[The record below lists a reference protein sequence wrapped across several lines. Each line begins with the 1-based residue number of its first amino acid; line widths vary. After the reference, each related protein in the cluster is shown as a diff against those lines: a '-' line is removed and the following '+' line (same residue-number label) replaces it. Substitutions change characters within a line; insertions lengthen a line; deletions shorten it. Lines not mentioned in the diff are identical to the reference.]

1 MIIRLPHNGWR
12 PRVYQIPAW
21 NYWIRDNGRH
31 LELVWHRR
39 SGKDEI
45 VLHGTCIKAH
55 ERVANYWHML
65 PLANQVRKAIWEAV
79 NPKTGM
85 RRIDEA
91 FPKDLRESTR
101 DNDMLIKFKCGS
113 TWQALGSDN
122 FQSAIGSNPAGI
134 VYSEWAQANPSAR
147 GYLRPILTEN
157 NGWQAYITTPRGKNH
172 AYNTFKGAQ
181 KDTKSFAQLLTVA
194 DTNILMPEQLEEEL
208 QEYINTYGDDA
219 GRALYEQ
226 EYFCSFDAAI
236 LGAYYGAEFARVDKE
251 KRITSVPYDE
261 AIPVHTA
268 WDLGFDDDTAI
279 WFYQVVSG
287 EIHVIDYYYASGKT
301 IEHYAEI
308 LSNKPYKYGK
318 HWLPHDARA
327 KTLASGGK
335 SIIEQL
341 GKLVGIGSM
350 RITYNLSV
358 EDGIQAARVMFRR
371 TWFDESNCEDGI
383 EALRQYQREWDDDKK
398 MFKDKPLH
406 NWTSHAADAF
416 RYLAV
421 VWKHE
426 AQESQPEKGKTLAVG
441 SHENMSLDELWDA
454 HDTYIERR
462 DRI

>member
-1 MIIRLPHNGWR
+1 M
-12 PRVYQIPAW
+12 
-21 NYWIRDNGRH
+21 
-31 LELVWHRR
+31 ELVWHRR
-39 SGKDEI
+39 SGKDDI
-45 VLHGTCIKAH
+45 SLHGTGIKAH

-65 PLANQVRKAIWEAV
+65 PLANQVRKAIWDAV
-79 NPKTGM
+79 NPKTGK

-91 FPKDLRESTR
+91 FPHELRSSTRES
-101 DNDMLIKFKCGS
+101 DMLIRFKNGS

-157 NGWQAYITTPRGKNH
+157 QGWQVYITTPRGKNH
-172 AYNTFKGAQ
+172 AYNTLKAAQ
-181 KDTKSFAQLLTVA
+181 KDPKSFAQVLTVL
-194 DTNILMPEQLEEEL
+194 DTGILTAEQLAEEL
-208 QEYINTYGDDA
+208 LEYISTYGDDA
-219 GRALYEQ
+219 GKALYEQ

-236 LGAYYGAEFARVDKE
+236 MGAYYGTEFARADRE
-251 KRITSVPYDE
+251 HRITSVPYDD
-261 AIPVHTA
+261 ALPVNTA

-279 WFYQVVSG
+279 WFYQVISG
-287 EIHVIDYYYASGKT
+287 EVHIIDYYYSSGKT

-308 LSNKPYKYGK
+308 LDGKPYKYGN

-335 SIIEQL
+335 SIVEQL
-341 GKLVGIGSM
+341 GRLVGVSKM
-350 RITYNLSV
+350 RITHNLSV
-358 EDGIQAARVMFRR
+358 EDGIQAARMMFKRV
-371 TWFDESNCEDGI
+371 WFDLENCEEGV

-421 VWKHE
+421 VWRAETK
-426 AQESQPEKGKTLAVG
+426 ESQPEKGKSVTVG
-441 SHENMSLDELWDA
+441 GTDNPSLNDMWEAHE
-454 HDTYIERR
+454 TYIEKR

>member
-1 MIIRLPHNGWR
+1 MIIRLPSGGWKPR
-12 PRVYQIPAW
+12 PYQIQAW
-21 NYWIRDNGRH
+21 NYWVRDGGRH

-91 FPKDLRESTR
+91 FPKELRESTR

-172 AYNTFKGAQ
+172 AYSTFKGAQ
-181 KDTKSFAQLLTVA
+181 KDGKSFAQLLTVA
-194 DTNILMPEQLEEEL
+194 DTHILTPEQLEEEL

-219 GRALYEQ
+219 GKALYEQ

-236 LGAYYGAEFARVDKE
+236 LGAYYGAEFARTDKE
-251 KRITSVPYDE
+251 QRITSVPYDDVV
-261 AIPVHTA
+261 PVHTA

-279 WFYQVVSG
+279 WFYQVIRG
-287 EIHVIDYYYASGKT
+287 EVHVIDYYYASGKT
-301 IEHYAEI
+301 IEHYAEV
-308 LSNKPYKYGK
+308 LTSKPYKYGN

-341 GKLVGIGSM
+341 AKLVGLGSM
-350 RITYNLSV
+350 KIAYNLSV

-371 TWFDESNCEDGI
+371 TWFDIGNCEDGI

-426 AQESQPEKGKTLAVG
+426 AKESKPEQGKTLQVHG
-441 SHENMSLDELWDA
+441 HENMSLNELWDA